1 MMPRSALSIIAPR
14 VLSAIPVL
22 FVVSLVTFLI
32 IWLVPGDVAS
42 QIAGPSATADELEA
56 IRQRLGIDRP
66 IWERAL
72 AWYGNLL
79 RGDLGESYIL
89 NRSVLDAVLERLP
102 VTLSLAFLSLLLSVL
117 IGIMFGVIAATGHN
131 TWIDQATMTVAL
143 IGLSL
148 PDFWFGLVLIF
159 FFAVELGWLPTGGFV
174 PFSEDPLGWLRS
186 MTLPALTLAFTQM
199 GVIARMVRSSM
210 LEEQSQDYVRTARA
224 KGLPTRMVVFKHT
237 LRNALIPVVTLIG
250 IMTGLLLG
258 GAVVIEVVYS
268 LPGVGRLIVG
278 AIQSRDYPIVQGG
291 LLMTATVFVFVNIAV
306 DILYGL
312 IDPRIS
318 HDK

>member
-1 MMPRSALSIIAPR
+1 MPRSALSIIAPR

-66 IWERAL
+66 IWERGL

-291 LLMTATVFVFVNIAV
+291 LLMTAAVFVFVNIAV